1 MHNPWTIVRQY
12 FPINL
17 SFCRK
22 PTLEQRIINRIDI
35 LRLQASSADDSL
47 SRRLNS
53 LEQRNE
59 QVDAFYVK
67 TVSRALKDQNEKGFD
82 ILKNILDQKIT
93 DVNLTVSTSIRT
105 QDVKIA
111 QIREANDRLS
121 VELNKTNAQLS
132 SIIKHLR
139 GIGGS

>member
-1 MHNPWTIVRQY
+1 MHNPWTIIRHY
-12 FPINL
+12 FPFSL
-17 SFCRK
+17 CAK
-22 PTLEQRIINRIDI
+22 PTLEQRITSRIDI
-35 LRLQASSADDSL
+35 LRLQATGTTDSL
-47 SRRLNS
+47 SRRLSS

-67 TVSRALKDQNEKGFD
+67 TVSRALKDNQEKGFD

-93 DVNLTVSTSIRT
+93 DVNLSVSTSIRA

-121 VELNKTNAQLS
+121 TELSKTNAQLS

-139 GIGGS
+139 GI